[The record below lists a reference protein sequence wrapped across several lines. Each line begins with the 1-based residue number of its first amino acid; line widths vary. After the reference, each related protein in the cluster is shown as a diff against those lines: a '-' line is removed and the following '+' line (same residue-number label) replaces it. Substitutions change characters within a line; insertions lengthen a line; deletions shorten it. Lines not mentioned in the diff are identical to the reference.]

1 MSLEQLKVFL
11 NTVKGGYKLQENYKQ
26 QCHIYVVGIAIEHGL
41 EITAYK
47 FGQLSEEELEG
58 VAGGIEN
65 TIQLPPQGP
74 LLPEV

>member
-58 VAGGIEN
+58 VAGGRQQSGRGGRCA
-65 TIQLPPQGP
+65 TWDTY
-74 LLPEV
+74 